1 MSFYYYSRDLRW
13 WSEVFILIIIET
25 FRPLGLADEKYEGQ
39 KPKEKSEFNLLLEK
53 FALEEMQIHLYVS
66 LPRYKDDNTAET

>member
-1 MSFYYYSRDLRW
+1 MRER
-13 WSEVFILIIIET
+13 
-25 FRPLGLADEKYEGQ
+25 EKLEGQ
-39 KPKEKSEFNLLLEK
+39 KFPKEKSQLNLLLEK